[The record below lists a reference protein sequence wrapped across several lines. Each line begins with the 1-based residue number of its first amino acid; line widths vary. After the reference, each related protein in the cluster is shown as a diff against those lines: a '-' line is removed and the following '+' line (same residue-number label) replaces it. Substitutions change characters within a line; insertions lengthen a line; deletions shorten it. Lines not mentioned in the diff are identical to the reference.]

1 MRTNL
6 KVFRTAHKLR
16 QTDIAYDLGV
26 SRATYSFIE
35 RGERSGNAE
44 FWQKLQRVYNVPDEQ
59 MYALM
64 KVDEERTEQCETK
77 GK

>member
-64 KVDEERTEQCETK
+64 KVDEERTEQ
-77 GK
+77 

>member
-6 KVFRTAHKLR
+6 KVFRTARKLR

-64 KVDEERTEQCETK
+64 KVDEEREEQCETK

>member
-64 KVDEERTEQCETK
+64 KVDEERAEQCETK